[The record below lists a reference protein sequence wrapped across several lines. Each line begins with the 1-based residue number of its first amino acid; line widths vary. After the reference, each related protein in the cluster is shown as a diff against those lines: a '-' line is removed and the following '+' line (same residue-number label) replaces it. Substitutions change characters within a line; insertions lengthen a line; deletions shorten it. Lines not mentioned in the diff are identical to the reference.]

1 MRTRRWRWWAA
12 SPVLALLL
20 LFLAAVFL
28 ASDREP
34 RTLNEHERS
43 RLPGSFVA
51 LSHGYTNYEVMGPA
65 SGPVV
70 LLVPGIS
77 IPRGVFART
86 VAPLAQ
92 AGYRVITFDLYGR
105 GFSDRP
111 RVRYDAALFNR
122 QIDDL
127 LAALR
132 AEGPVHLVGL
142 ASGGLQSLLYAEAHP
157 GRVESLVLICPD
169 GVDAPVSGFARMIRT
184 PLVGELAGRLVMN
197 AVGQRR
203 WEERLQGYSADPR
216 LVEDVVR
223 QFRGQLVYEGFW
235 RALVSSIASL
245 PISESS
251 DLFRR
256 IDRQGTR
263 TLVLWGASDVIIP
276 VHLGREVRRL
286 MPSATYVEIAA
297 GHLPQYERPDLTNE
311 AILRFLRR
319 DPAGPRASR
328 LPAGHQREAGR
339 YRNTRGEQSRPSR
352 TPSQF
357 TSLR

>member
-1 MRTRRWRWWAA
+1 VRTTVRPDQRRRWRWWAA
-12 SPVLALLL
+12 GLVLILLV
-20 LFLAAVFL
+20 LFLAAAIL
-28 ASDREP
+28 ARDREP
-34 RTLNEHERS
+34 LTLNERERS
-43 RLPGSFVA
+43 RLPGSFVR
-51 LSHGYTNYEVMGPA
+51 LSQGYTNYEVMGPA

-77 IPRGVFART
+77 IPRSVFART
-86 VAPLAQ
+86 LAPLAE
-92 AGYRVITFDLYGR
+92 AGYRVIAFDLYGR

-127 LAALR
+127 LAALQI
-132 AEGPVHLVGL
+132 EGPVNLVGL
-142 ASGGLQSLLYAEAHP
+142 ASGGLQSLLYAELHP

-169 GVDAPVSGFARMIRT
+169 GVDAPVNGFVRMVRR

-203 WEERLQGYSADPR
+203 WEERLQDYSADPR

-223 QFRGQLVYEGFW
+223 QFRRQLAYTGFW

-251 DLFRR
+251 DVFRR
-256 IDRQGTR
+256 IERQGTR
-263 TLVLWGASDVIIP
+263 TLVLWGAQDVVIP
-276 VHLGREVRRL
+276 VDLGREVRRL
-286 MPSATYVEIAA
+286 MPSATYVEFPT

-311 AILRFLRR
+311 AILRFLAR
-319 DPAGPRASR
+319 DPALTPERAVD
-328 LPAGHQREAGR
+328 
-339 YRNTRGEQSRPSR
+339 RPQPTVQVR
-352 TPSQF
+352 VV
-357 TSLR
+357 RRRR